1 MFTDALVDNTIWT
14 VRKAFKKNKAQIWRV
29 LEDELSGPRSNRREV
44 NVNRLTNV
52 TEKNEVVIVPGKI
65 LGAVSIGH
73 KLTVC
78 AFSISAMAAKKII
91 ESGGKFITLADLI
104 EKYPD
109 GKGVR
114 IIG

>member
-1 MFTDALVDNTIWT
+1 MFTDTFVDNTIWT
-14 VRKAFKKNKAQIWRV
+14 LRKAFKKNKAPIWRV

-52 TEKNEVVIVPGKI
+52 TKNSEVVVVPGKI
-65 LGAVSIGH
+65 LGAGSIGH

-78 AFSISAMAAKKII
+78 AFSISEMAAKKII
-91 ESGGKFITLADLI
+91 ESGGKVITLADLI